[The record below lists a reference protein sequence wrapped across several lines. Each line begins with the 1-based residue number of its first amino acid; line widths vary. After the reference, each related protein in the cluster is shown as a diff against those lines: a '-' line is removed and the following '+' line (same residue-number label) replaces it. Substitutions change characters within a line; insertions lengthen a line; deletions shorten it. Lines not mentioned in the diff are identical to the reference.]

1 MWIVNMRNRHQ
12 DVPSCRCQCGRRHGS
27 YSLANK
33 EQRCSLFTANMVG
46 ADMERK
52 YFSGLTNIYASF
64 YSHYTT
70 WHCLFLPFSRFPEHD
85 LARKMVKN
93 AGSSTHKNG
102 IQNESTKQL
111 IGCQRLQWHNTTSK
125 TERLVS
131 GKRQWNIYI
140 LQISRATETGIR
152 RANKHRNLFNVFY
165 IFFVSLRLHFFDV
178 LKKKKFRSDVE

>member
-1 MWIVNMRNRHQ
+1 MLFITRTMCWPGSVRNPDINRSKSICPHGIMTITLEIILLNEILDVNCEHRNRHQ

-46 ADMERK
+46 TDMERK

-131 GKRQWNIYI
+131 GKRQ
-140 LQISRATETGIR
+140 
-152 RANKHRNLFNVFY
+152 
-165 IFFVSLRLHFFDV
+165 
-178 LKKKKFRSDVE
+178 